1 MKKEITAAA
10 LLIVIIITAALNT
23 VHIEAMTADVTR
35 CLERSERAAMRGDA
49 EIALDGFGDAFA
61 IWDSQRD
68 YGNVFIRHTELDSC
82 YDMFYEL
89 EEALLSG
96 EEENLPSVYSRLKY
110 HISAISYMER
120 PSCGSIF

>member
-23 VHIEAMTADVTR
+23 VHIEGMTADITR

-49 EIALDGFGDAFA
+49 EIALDSYRDAIA
-61 IWDSQRD
+61 IWERQRD

-96 EEENLPSVYSRLKY
+96 EEENLPAMYSKLIY
-110 HISAISYMER
+110 HLSSIAYMER

>member
-23 VHIEAMTADVTR
+23 LHIEGMTADITR
-35 CLERSERAAMRGDA
+35 CLERSERAALRGDTG
-49 EIALDGFGDAFA
+49 IALDSYRDAIA
-61 IWDSQRD
+61 IWERQRD
-68 YGNVFIRHTELDSC
+68 YGNVFIRHTELDTC

-89 EEALLSG
+89 EEALLS
-96 EEENLPSVYSRLKY
+96 EERENLPSVYSKLIY
-110 HISAISYMER
+110 HLSSIAYMER